1 MMSSSLAQAENWLF
15 KRMWWS
21 VVALML
27 VLTFSFQALYF
38 VLQYRAAQE
47 HVSQYNTNLVQYHF
61 DELQSHLQR
70 EYNLINTALENK
82 KFNPEL
88 TLERLRDQRFG
99 LENRGYF
106 FVLSLN
112 NIEGGEDFARHL
124 LLPIAPEEEGQPM
137 DAGLLDANGFAYR
150 EDYLA
155 QLREFGEAKVTYW
168 YRKPGTDYASEKTS
182 YLLLIP
188 ELNWIIGAG
197 LYLDDFTALIQQYHA
212 AEQTRLK
219 QSALITLAV
228 SLALILLAGLL
239 AVRYNRRSLKRLR
252 NLHQQVEDFQSQMV
266 SYSQRLQLDVE
277 KKSQQLEAMYQF
289 DTLTQAFNRT
299 RLNQDILV
307 VAPEEAVL
315 MVNVDGFKEIN
326 EIFGADLGDIILKE
340 IAYKL
345 KHSFIHG
352 RVYRLNGDVFV
363 VIFTPSAEQTLEDL
377 LLSLHHHLVNDR
389 LPQFDDHDV
398 EFNVTI
404 VATLEREKILSR
416 LEMTMLTAK
425 SKRLNVLCYRE
436 EFDYAQ
442 MYRSNLHITHEIR
455 TAIEQDRVR
464 PVFQAIRDLATGEV
478 THYECLIRIEE
489 PDGHMMPA
497 TFLTIAQKS
506 KLYPELMKVMLRKS
520 FEAFADSKLNFSIN
534 LSYED
539 IISEDVQQTIIG
551 LLNQDNASRVIFE
564 ILESEGIENYP
575 EVSRFITEVKSRG
588 CKIAI
593 DDFGTGY
600 SNFEHV
606 LKLHVDYIKLDGSLI
621 QGLLQNGDAAY
632 IVESIVYFSK
642 RVGVKVIAEFVSEPA
657 LIDKV
662 KALNI
667 DYAQGYA
674 IAYPETTFK

>member
-1 MMSSSLAQAENWLF
+1 MVSRSLSQAENWLF

-21 VVALML
+21 VVVVML
-27 VLTFSFQALYF
+27 VVTFSFQVLYF
-38 VLQYRAAQE
+38 FLQYRAAQD

-70 EYNLINTALENK
+70 EYNLINAALENK

-106 FVLSLN
+106 FILELN
-112 NIEGGEDFARHL
+112 NIEGGEDFARHV
-124 LLPIAPEEEGQPM
+124 LLPIAPEEEGKPM

-212 AEQTRLK
+212 AEQARLK
-219 QSALITLAV
+219 QSALLTLAV
-228 SLALILLAGLL
+228 SLVLILLATVF

-252 NLHQQVEDFQSQMV
+252 HLHQQIAGFQSQMV

-299 RLNQDILV
+299 RLNKDILV
-307 VAPEEAVL
+307 VAPQEAVL
-315 MVNVDGFKEIN
+315 MVNIDGFKEIN

-436 EFDYAQ
+436 VFDYAQ

-464 PVFQAIRDLATGEV
+464 PVFQAIRDLTSGDI

-489 PDGHMMPA
+489 PDGHMMPS

-539 IISEDVQQTIIG
+539 IISEDVQRTIMG
-551 LLNQDNASRVIFE
+551 LLNEDNASRVIFE

-621 QGLLQNGDAAY
+621 QGLLHNEDAIY
-632 IVESIVYFSK
+632 IVESIVYFAK
-642 RVGVKVIAEFVSEPA
+642 RVGIKVIAEFVSEPA
-657 LIDKV
+657 LVDKV